1 MLFVREQVVTFTR
14 RQSVTRSLYFS
25 EAKRIP
31 SGDGFVMDG
40 TDVVGIHLIPVQE
53 REKEKKEKKE

>member
-1 MLFVREQVVTFTR
+1 MYSTKKKTKKMLFVREQVVTFTI

-40 TDVVGIHLIPVQE
+40 TDVVAFI
-53 REKEKKEKKE
+53 